1 MVDGFHV
8 GGANNAWNYMGDGCV
23 SPIGWWS
30 CGRRSREGKWSRIAR
45 KVHSLENR
53 PLDSSTEDEDEVF
66 GGPRGVPKWI
76 PALTRVCE
84 RRTKK
89 TTLFGDQRHTK
100 RAVARGSLRLTR
112 SDPLPGPMKP
122 PSSLTVLE
130 HPLAPGRII

>member
-53 PLDSSTEDEDEVF
+53 PLDSSTEDEGEVF
-66 GGPRGVPKWI
+66 GGPRCVPKWM
-76 PALTRVCE
+76 PALTRV
-84 RRTKK
+84 RATHQKNRPSLATKGTQK
-89 TTLFGDQRHTK
+89 GPL
-100 RAVARGSLRLTR
+100 RA
-112 SDPLPGPMKP
+112 
-122 PSSLTVLE
+122 
-130 HPLAPGRII
+130 GRCA